1 MVYNEKLEKRKGWTL
16 EYTLSDGNVW
26 DVCHQPSSKNND
38 QGESRVSNSHQ
49 AHAVENYV
57 MVNSIN
63 PSHKVKKK
71 ENITVIYR
79 VKVTYTAKKDSLTL
93 QVEMCNNKPHMKLLI
108 EATVL
113 L

>member
-1 MVYNEKLEKRKGWTL
+1 MVYDEKLEKRKSWTL
-16 EYTLSDGNVW
+16 EYTLFDGNVR

-71 ENITVIYR
+71 EIITVIYR
-79 VKVTYTAKKDSLTL
+79 VKVTYTTKKGCLSLCRL
-93 QVEMCNNKPHMKLLI
+93 KC
-108 EATVL
+108 ATTNHI
-113 L
+113 